1 MSSQAGQ
8 SPPALHVEGE
18 SEPVGSGHLC
28 PSTVATDNSHH
39 FSPLPET
46 LGPGV
51 LSLGL
56 WLARYL
62 GQEGTEDIPFTKACT
77 NIFVKLYGSYP
88 LKSKDAV
95 LERGSLISI
104 DIMESQSRRS

>member
-62 GQEGTEDIPFTKACT
+62 GQEGTEGGATAQERAH
-77 NIFVKLYGSYP
+77 SAAP
-88 LKSKDAV
+88 LTWLGGEKFW
-95 LERGSLISI
+95 LF
-104 DIMESQSRRS
+104 